1 MNVRAIV
8 LSGAAIA
15 ATVLLVAA
23 TVFLLLHWWDV
34 PPDTGR
40 APVDHPLAGGR
51 AGLQSAPQQDLA
63 AYRAEKE
70 RRLHGIGW
78 VDAQRG
84 IAHIP
89 IEDAMAALA
98 AGAAR

>member
-1 MNVRAIV
+1 MNVRAIL
-8 LSGAAIA
+8 LSGAAIL
-15 ATVLLVAA
+15 ATVVVVAVA
-23 TVFLLLHWWDV
+23 VFLLLHWWNV

-40 APVDHPLAGGR
+40 ADVDHPLAGGE
-51 AGLQSAPQQDLA
+51 AGLRSAPQPDLA

-70 RRLHGIGW
+70 RQLHGIGW

-89 IEDAMAALA
+89 IDDAMALMA